1 MKKVSDTDS
10 RDNTDKPKTSL
21 RGIGLAITNCAL
33 AACFFLFAY
42 GHAVNFMEQPRL
54 SVFLII
60 ITETIVAVLL
70 LVRRDP
76 DETRHTWQT
85 WVTTTGGTLTPFFL
99 RPIDASEDVLI
110 GQILQVA
117 GALLQIG
124 ALASL
129 NRSLGLLPAHR
140 GIKSD
145 GMYRFVRHPLY
156 TAYIVTLTGYLVS
169 NLSLYNT
176 VIVVAGTAFMVLR
189 IRYEEELLRTYPVYA
204 SYAERTRWRIIPSVW

>member
-1 MKKVSDTDS
+1 MSENISVEPT
-10 RDNTDKPKTSL
+10 TPEKTSL
-21 RGIGLAITNCAL
+21 RGIGLAFSNIAL
-33 AACFFLFAY
+33 ASCFFLFAY
-42 GHAVNFMEQPRL
+42 GHVENFIEQPRL

-60 ITETIVAVLL
+60 ITETIVAILL

-85 WVTTTGGTLTPFFL
+85 WVTTTGGTLTPFLL
-99 RPIDASEDVLI
+99 RPIDATEDVLA

-156 TAYIVTLTGYLVS
+156 TAYIVTLAGYLIS
-169 NLSLYNT
+169 NFSVYNT
-176 VIVVAGTAFMVLR
+176 IVVLAGTAFMVLR

-204 SYAERTRWRIIPSVW
+204 SYAEKTRWRIIPSVW

>member
-1 MKKVSDTDS
+1 MT
-10 RDNTDKPKTSL
+10 DNTSTENAAAEKTSL
-21 RGIGLAITNCAL
+21 RGIGLALSNVLL

-42 GHAVNFMEQPRL
+42 GHAESFLEHPRL
-54 SVFLII
+54 SVLLII

-85 WVTTTGGTLTPFFL
+85 WITTTGGTLAPFLL
-99 RPIDASEDVLI
+99 RPTDVSEDLLL

-117 GALLQIG
+117 GALLQLG

-140 GIKSD
+140 GIKS
-145 GMYRFVRHPLY
+145 GGLYRFVRHPLY
-156 TAYIVTLTGYLVS
+156 TAYTITLAGYLVS
-169 NLSLYNT
+169 NLSIYNT
-176 VIVVAGTAFMVLR
+176 IIVIAGTAFMVMR
-189 IRYEEELLRTYPVYA
+189 IRCEEDLLRQYPVYA
-204 SYAERTRWRIIPSVW
+204 SYAEKTRWRLIPSVW